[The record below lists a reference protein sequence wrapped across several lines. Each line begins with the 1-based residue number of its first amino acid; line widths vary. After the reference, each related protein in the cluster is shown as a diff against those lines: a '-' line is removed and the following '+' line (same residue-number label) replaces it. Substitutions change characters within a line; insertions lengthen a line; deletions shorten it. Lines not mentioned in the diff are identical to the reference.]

1 MVRIKCAVC
10 TDFDLCVECFS
21 VGVEIVPHKNSHEY
35 QVMDNMHFPLLHP
48 DWGADEE
55 ILLLEAIEMY
65 GLGNWGD
72 VGEHVG
78 TKNAQGMD
86 SLGSPLSNCFQ
97 NVRHITLIHT

>member
-21 VGVEIVPHKNSHEY
+21 VGVEIVPHRNSHGY
-35 QVMDNMHFPLLHP
+35 QVMDNMHFPMLHP

-78 TKNAQGMD
+78 TKNAIGMVY
-86 SLGSPLSNCFQ
+86 CC
-97 NVRHITLIHT
+97 